1 MMSTNYCFHFEYLSY
16 CLFIGI
22 LLDLFTLII
31 ELVDLSVRFIIIL
44 QVVQYWAEKGISG
57 FTVFKYRL
65 RRADGQPAL
74 TTNQVTYRKLFEAI
88 FVMIFI

>member
-31 ELVDLSVRFIIIL
+31 ELVDLSVRFYCHL
-44 QVVQYWAEKGISG
+44 FS
-57 FTVFKYRL
+57 FYRL
-65 RRADGQPAL
+65 FSIGQRRVFLDLLCLSIVLGGLMGSQ
-74 TTNQVTYRKLFEAI
+74 R
-88 FVMIFI
+88 